1 VSIMSSLMIDRATV
15 QRHTSSQNTMGASVK
30 TLAAAHL
37 TNEPCR
43 LDFLRR
49 AREIGPNVT
58 AEVGDPLIF
67 MDAVDV
73 RMGDIL
79 TVTMEGGETMTVQ
92 ALSVATVRGFTTNHI
107 EIIGKLVQ

>member
-1 VSIMSSLMIDRATV
+1 MSNLMIDRAAV
-15 QRHTSSQNTMGASVK
+15 RRHTSSRNSMGATVK

-37 TNEPCR
+37 TDEPCR

-49 AREIGPNVT
+49 AREIGPNAM

-67 MDAVDV
+67 MNAVDV
-73 RMGDIL
+73 KQGDMIEL
-79 TVTMEGGETMTVQ
+79 TAEGGETMTVQ
-92 ALSVATVRGFTTNHI
+92 ALSVAIVRGFTPNHI